1 MASIALT
8 FPAIIILLGTL
19 IFFHELGHF
28 TTAKLLR
35 MKVDEFGFGL
45 PIGPRIA
52 RLFKRRETE
61 YTVYP
66 IPLGGFVKLAGME
79 PGEEHVPG
87 GFQGKPWWARMLV
100 YFSGPA
106 ASFVLAY
113 LVFCALGLTVGLPIT
128 GDVMNRVDLVMPNS
142 EADRV
147 GLASGDVILAMNGKT
162 LKSGNEMLD
171 IVHGSSFKQLEI
183 RVRRSGRVFTVKATP
198 RPQELEF
205 SKLGLI
211 VAMPWDGKV
220 PNRITRVKD
229 GSDAEKAGF
238 EVNDVIRTID
248 GERITSS
255 QQLVKIADEDANKRL
270 AVVLE
275 RDKKS
280 VRISA
285 SLKPGEIRKDKVIGL
300 LGFVPVQRLQRVGLV
315 KSVHY
320 GNEAT
325 SVFVTTIVRV
335 VFSREVKEA
344 VGGPLAIAD
353 ATLNSVKRGPYGYLQ
368 LMGILSMSLAIV
380 NILPIPVVDGGQIV
394 MLAIEAIRRRRLS
407 AQTWELSQRIGW
419 TMIAILFALIMYLD
433 LSRLAAN
440 KLFR

>member
-1 MASIALT
+1 MTDIVLT

-28 TTAKLLR
+28 TMAKLLKMR
-35 MKVDEFGFGL
+35 VDEFAFGFG
-45 PIGPRIA
+45 PKWIRI
-52 RLFKRRETE
+52 LKLGDTE
-61 YTVYP
+61 YTIHP

-106 ASFVLAY
+106 MSFVLAY
-113 LVFCALGLTVGLPIT
+113 LVFCTLGLTVGLPIT

-147 GLASGDVILAMNGKT
+147 GLASGDVILAMNGKAI
-162 LKSGNEMLD
+162 KSGNEMLG

-183 RVRRSGRVFTVKATP
+183 RVRRDGRVFTVRATP

-220 PNRITRVKD
+220 PNRIIRVKPGTEAD
-229 GSDAEKAGF
+229 KAGF
-238 EVNDVIRTID
+238 KVNDVIRTID
-248 GERITSS
+248 GESITSS
-255 QQLVKIADEDANKRL
+255 QQLIRIADEDANKRL
-270 AVVLE
+270 AIVLQ
-275 RDKKS
+275 RDKES
-280 VRISA
+280 VQIRIA
-285 SLKPGEIRKDKVIGL
+285 LKPGEIQKDKVIGL

-315 KSVHY
+315 RSVHY

-325 SVFVTTIVRV
+325 SVFVTTTVRV
-335 VFSREVKEA
+335 IFSREVKEA

-353 ATLNSVKRGPYGYLQ
+353 ATLNSVKRGPYGFLQ
-368 LMGILSMSLAIV
+368 LMGILSLSLAIV
-380 NILPIPVVDGGQIV
+380 NILPIPVVDGGQMV

-419 TMIAILFALIMYLD
+419 TMIAIIFALIMYLD

>member
-1 MASIALT
+1 
-8 FPAIIILLGTL
+8 
-19 IFFHELGHF
+19 
-28 TTAKLLR
+28 
-35 MKVDEFGFGL
+35 
-45 PIGPRIA
+45 
-52 RLFKRRETE
+52 
-61 YTVYP
+61 
-66 IPLGGFVKLAGME
+66 ME

-142 EADRV
+142 EAERV
-147 GLASGDVILAMNGKT
+147 GLASGDVILAMNGKQ
-162 LKSGNEMLD
+162 LKSGNEMLG

-183 RVRRSGRVFTVKATP
+183 RVRRDGRVFTVKATP

-220 PNRITRVKD
+220 PNRIIRVKP
-229 GSDAEKAGF
+229 GTAAAKAGF
-238 EVNDVIRTID
+238 KENDVIRTID
-248 GERITSS
+248 GEGITSS
-255 QQLVKIADEDANKRL
+255 EQLIRIADEDANKRL
-270 AVVLE
+270 AIILQ
-275 RDKKS
+275 RDKES
-280 VRISA
+280 VQVVVA
-285 SLKPGEIRKDKVIGL
+285 LKPDEIQKDKIIGL

-315 KSVHY
+315 RSVHY

-325 SVFVTTIVRV
+325 SVFVTTTVRV
-335 VFSREVKEA
+335 IFSREVKEA

-368 LMGILSMSLAIV
+368 LMGILSLSLAIV
-380 NILPIPVVDGGQIV
+380 NILPIPVVDGGQMM

-419 TMIAILFALIMYLD
+419 TMIAIIFALIMYLD